1 MAPAAALLFSRRLEN
16 CTFTEDGYIDESS
29 CDVPFWSSRVGAA
42 PCCLLKTR
50 WLTPWQT
57 GAIVKWSLFLGII
70 VIFGLYLLIGYV
82 HAQKRI
88 QKGLPPLG
96 YHRVCLGVL
105 PGHKMLMFV
114 QFLVSRSALARV
126 DPRYRPP
133 QPANIYPYHP
143 DGQYYDMHAVPP
155 PVYDPNAARPPM
167 YEPPAGATKIN
178 SNQQQPNS
186 GLGPETDER
195 VEYGPPPG
203 SPPPSSSR
211 LQDTYAPPPGP
222 PPGAIRP
229 QGTGNT
235 NPFRD

>member
-96 YHRVCLGVL
+96 YHRVCLAWSSSQTQNANVCPVPCL
-105 PGHKMLMFV
+105 PLGTGP
-114 QFLVSRSALARV
+114 SR
-126 DPRYRPP
+126 P
-133 QPANIYPYHP
+133 
-143 DGQYYDMHAVPP
+143 AVP
-155 PVYDPNAARPPM
+155 AS
-167 YEPPAGATKIN
+167 PAGKHL
-178 SNQQQPNS
+178 P
-186 GLGPETDER
+186 
-195 VEYGPPPG
+195 VPP
-203 SPPPSSSR
+203 
-211 LQDTYAPPPGP
+211 
-222 PPGAIRP
+222 
-229 QGTGNT
+229 
-235 NPFRD
+235 